1 MRRGAWVFW
10 VLCVV
15 LLAGCSVGTFETA
28 KVRDFDS
35 ERVEDADSPEEMRET
50 IEEYKEEAFSFTY
63 ADKGRL
69 YIARGYGKQETD
81 GYKIQVSEFY
91 ESENAVVFQTTF
103 LGPEPEE
110 GGGDEPSYP
119 YIVVWTE
126 YSGKDVVIE

>member
-15 LLAGCSVGTFETA
+15 LLAGCSVGTLEL
-28 KVRDFDS
+28 KKIRDLDY
-35 ERVEDADSPEEMRET
+35 ELVEEADIPEEMRET
-50 IEEYKEEAFSFTY
+50 IEEHKCGAFSFTY
-63 ADKGRL
+63 A
-69 YIARGYGKQETD
+69 D